1 MAVRVSGASAKSVLG
16 RLFNTPLIRIRNI
29 GKEFPGVELWA
40 KAEWF
45 NPGGSVKDRPA
56 YWMVREAVR
65 RGELTPDKILL
76 DSTSGNTG
84 ISYALL
90 GAVLGYRV
98 KLVMPNNA
106 SEKKKIILAYG
117 AETVLTDPLLGSDG
131 AMVEAKRI
139 YDAEPGRYFMP
150 DQYSNPHNPLAHEM
164 TTAPEIW
171 KQTRGRV
178 THFVAGMG
186 TSGTVMGTGRGL
198 KKFRKSIRVVAV
210 EPAESLHGLEGLK
223 QMSSSI
229 VPGLYRADG
238 HDGKEPI
245 PTDEAYDMVHRL
257 AREEGLLVG
266 QSSGAVMVG
275 ALNVAKRIKKGVIV
289 MLFAD
294 AGDRY
299 MGTRLWD

>member
-1 MAVRVSGASAKSVLG
+1 MAVRVSGALTTSILG
-16 RLFNTPLIRIRNI
+16 RLFNTPLIRIRAI
-29 GKEFPGVELWA
+29 GKEFRDVELWA

-56 YWMVREAVR
+56 YWMVREAAR

-84 ISYALL
+84 ISYAML

-106 SEKKKIILAYG
+106 SEKKKIIQAYG
-117 AETVLTDPLLGSDG
+117 AEVVLTDPLKSSDG
-131 AMVEAKRI
+131 AILEAQRI
-139 YDAEPGRYFMP
+139 YAAEPGRYYMP
-150 DQYSNPHNPLAHEM
+150 DQYNNPHNPRAHEM

-186 TSGTVMGTGRGL
+186 TAGTVMGTGRGL
-198 KKFRKSIRVVAV
+198 KRFRKTIRVVAV

-223 QMSSSI
+223 QMASSI
-229 VPGLYRADG
+229 VPGIYRAEG
-238 HDGKEPI
+238 HDEKEPV
-245 PTDEAYDMVHRL
+245 PTEEAYDMVHRL

-275 ALNVAKRIKKGVIV
+275 ALNVARRLQLVLRTDSRVPRGVLSSV
-289 MLFAD
+289 GA
-294 AGDRY
+294 
-299 MGTRLWD
+299 T